1 MIKVCRDSIPL
12 AFFVLH
18 PAATRNRSL
27 KAAKL
32 AITLYSRLFVYMRI
46 RDMTFYDAISGK
58 L

>member
-1 MIKVCRDSIPL
+1 MIKVCRGSIPL

-32 AITLYSRLFVYMRI
+32 AITLYSHLFVYI
-46 RDMTFYDAISGK
+46 RMYAHSRYDV